1 MGNGTISDGDLN
13 KSINVLHQRGGSAP
27 ISNASIAQANAN
39 YAANTGKS
47 GNLTML
53 ELIRNERAVELRN
66 ENARPSDLLRWGI
79 AETELKQNMLGIVV
93 KNPDGTDTEV
103 VNFEYEVNGAAK
115 VCWLPVAGDT
125 YGYETIDD
133 GSQAYIVT
141 PASQVNMTRKNYLY
155 PIPLSQIQL
164 NPALLQNPG
173 Y

>member
-1 MGNGTISDGDLN
+1 
-13 KSINVLHQRGGSAP
+13 
-27 ISNASIAQANAN
+27 
-39 YAANTGKS
+39 
-47 GNLTML
+47 ML